1 MRIPPVQKARVR
13 QRARRRS
20 MLGNLAAYAVLGT
33 SIFIALFPVFWT
45 ISTSIKQRVDTF
57 VLPPRFFNF
66 EPTLKNYAAIL
77 NTPSFTGIYAN
88 TILIT
93 LASTLLCVAV
103 STMMAYALARSRRFR
118 SRGSL
123 EVSLILVR
131 AVPAIVIMV
140 PLFQIVSVLGLYDNH
155 LVLIAMYAAVNLP
168 FATWLMTSFVE
179 QIPVALEQS
188 AATDGASRLQIL
200 WHIVLPLM
208 LPGISA
214 TTIIIGLVT
223 WNEFLIPVMLAGNEA
238 KTLPVFIA
246 GFISARNLDWGP
258 MAAASSLAIVPI
270 AVLTVVAQR
279 KLVSGLS
286 SGAIKG

>member
-20 MLGNLAAYAVLGT
+20 MLGSLAAYAVLGT

>member
-1 MRIPPVQKARVR
+1 MRLNPAQVETLKAK
-13 QRARRRS
+13 ARRRR
-20 MLGNLAAYAVLGT
+20 MIGDCAAYMALAAAV
-33 SIFIALFPVFWT
+33 FVALFPVFWT
-45 ISTSIKQRVDTF
+45 VSTSIKQRVDTF
-57 VLPPRFFNF
+57 VLPPKFLSF
-66 EPTLKNYAAIL
+66 EPTMKNYVAIF
-77 NTPSFTGIYAN
+77 NTAGFGKIYWN

-93 LASTLLCVAV
+93 LASTLLCVVV
-103 STMMAYALARSRRFR
+103 STMMAYAFARASRFR
-118 SRGSL
+118 SRGTL

-140 PLFQIVSVLGLYDNH
+140 PLFEIISVLGLYDNH
-155 LVLIAMYAAVNLP
+155 LMLIIMYAAVNVP

-188 AATDGASRLQIL
+188 AAIDGASRPKIL
-200 WHIVLPLM
+200 WFVVLPLM
-208 LPGISA
+208 LPGIAA
-214 TTIIIGLVT
+214 TTIITGLVT

-258 MAAASSLAIVPI
+258 MAAASSLAIIPI
-270 AVLTVVAQR
+270 AILTVLAQK
-279 KLVSGLS
+279 KLVSGLA

>member
-1 MRIPPVQKARVR
+1 MRIPSVQKARVR